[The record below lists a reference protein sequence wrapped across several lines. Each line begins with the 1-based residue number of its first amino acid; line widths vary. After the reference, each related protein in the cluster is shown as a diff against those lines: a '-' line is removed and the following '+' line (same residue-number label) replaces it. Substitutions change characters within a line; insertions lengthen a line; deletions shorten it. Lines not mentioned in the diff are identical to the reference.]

1 MERIAMP
8 EICTLYGIRITI
20 NWEKNAPHHKAHFH
34 ASYGGFE
41 AVYSTEGEL
50 LAGKLP
56 PRQAKLVVAWA
67 ALHKSELDDNWYL
80 ASSNGTCFR
89 IDPLI

>member
-1 MERIAMP
+1 MP
-8 EICTLYGIRITI
+8 EICTFYGIRITI
-20 NWEKNAPHHKAHFH
+20 NCEKNAPHHKAHFH

-50 LAGKLP
+50 LAGKL
-56 PRQAKLVVAWA
+56 
-67 ALHKSELDDNWYL
+67 DDNWYL

>member
-8 EICTLYGIRITI
+8 EICTFYGIRITI
-20 NWEKNAPHHKAHFH
+20 NCEKNAPHHKAHFH

-56 PRQAKLVVAWA
+56 PLQTKLVIAWA
-67 ALHKSELDDNWYL
+67 ALHKPELDDNWYL